1 MTNEWDV
8 VVVGG
13 GTGGYVAAIR
23 GAQLGLRVAVVESSD
38 LGGTCLH
45 RGCIPSKAL
54 LRTAEVFSTAQQA
67 ASYGVDVRDVKLDIK
82 RAMERK
88 ASIVTTLHRGVTHL
102 MKKHNIEVIRGFGR
116 IMGPSIFSPSAGA
129 VRVTLEN
136 GDEQTLTPR
145 STIIATGSSPRALPG
160 LPFDGKKVLSSDD
173 VLTMED
179 VPSSILI
186 VGGGAIG
193 VEWASMFQDFGTRVT
208 VVEATPS
215 LLIQEDEEIG
225 REMTRLFK
233 KRGITVL
240 TNATLDVSSIAKLE
254 SGIEVDVVQGDRRE
268 RVSAEVMLVAIGRS
282 PNVENIG
289 LEATR
294 VNVVRGA
301 IEVDE
306 HLRTAE
312 PTIYAIGDVI
322 GGLQLA
328 HVASHEGI
336 HAMETIAG
344 IHSARINYD
353 QVARCTYSRPEV
365 ASVGISEK
373 EARARGHNVK
383 AGKFSFK
390 ANGKALIFGES
401 DGFVRILADVDTGDL
416 LGVHMIGPHVTDL
429 ISEASLAMVLDAIP
443 WEIGHTIHPHPTLSE
458 VIGEAALGVTGE
470 MIHG

>member
-1 MTNEWDV
+1 MTNELDV

-54 LRTAEVFSTAQQA
+54 LRTAEVLSTAREA
-67 ASYGVDVRDVKLDIK
+67 DAYGVEARDVRLNLK
-82 RAMERK
+82 RAMKRK
-88 ASIVTTLHRGVTHL
+88 GSIVETLHRGVTHL
-102 MKKHNIEVIRGFGR
+102 MKKHNIEVIRGYGR

-136 GDEQTLTPR
+136 GDELTLTPR

-160 LPFDGKKVLSSDD
+160 LPFDGETILSSDD
-173 VLTMED
+173 VLKMEK

-208 VVEATPS
+208 VVEAMPS
-215 LLIQEDEEIG
+215 LLFQEDEEIG

-233 KRGITVL
+233 KRGIAVL
-240 TNATLDVSSIAKLE
+240 TDATLDVSSVARVA
-254 SGIEVDVVQGDRRE
+254 SGIEVDVVQGERRE
-268 RVSAEVMLVAIGRS
+268 RVSAEVVLVAVGRS

-294 VNVVRGA
+294 IQVERGA
-301 IEVDE
+301 IVVDS

-312 PTIYAIGDVI
+312 PNIYAIGDVI

-344 IHSARINYD
+344 IQNSPIQYD

-373 EARARGHNVK
+373 VARA
-383 AGKFSFK
+383 AGIMSKWASFPLK
-390 ANGKALIFGES
+390 Q
-401 DGFVRILADVDTGDL
+401 TGRRFFL
-416 LGVHMIGPHVTDL
+416 ENRTVL
-429 ISEASLAMVLDAIP
+429 SASSQMLTPAICLVC
-443 WEIGHTIHPHPTLSE
+443 T
-458 VIGEAALGVTGE
+458 
-470 MIHG
+470 

>member
-1 MTNEWDV
+1 MTNELDV

-54 LRTAEVFSTAQQA
+54 LRTAEVLSTAREA
-67 ASYGVDVRDVKLDIK
+67 DAYGVEARDVRLNLK
-82 RAMERK
+82 RAMKRK
-88 ASIVTTLHRGVTHL
+88 GSIVETLHRGVTHL
-102 MKKHNIEVIRGFGR
+102 MKKHNIEVIRGYGR

-136 GDEQTLTPR
+136 GDELTLTPR

-160 LPFDGKKVLSSDD
+160 LPFDGETILSSDD
-173 VLTMED
+173 VLKMEK

-208 VVEATPS
+208 VVEAMPS
-215 LLIQEDEEIG
+215 LLFQEDEEIG

-233 KRGITVL
+233 KRGIAVL
-240 TNATLDVSSIAKLE
+240 TDATLDVSSVARVA
-254 SGIEVDVVQGDRRE
+254 SGIEVDVVQGERRE
-268 RVSAEVMLVAIGRS
+268 RVSAEVVLVAVGRS

-294 VNVVRGA
+294 IQVERGA
-301 IEVDE
+301 IVVDS

-312 PTIYAIGDVI
+312 PNIYAIGDVI

-344 IHSARINYD
+344 IQNSPIQYD

-373 EARARGHNVK
+373 VARARGHHVK
-383 AGKFSFK
+383 VGKFSFK
-390 ANGKALIFGES
+390 ANGKALLFGES
-401 DGFVRILADVDTGDL
+401 DGFIRILADVDTGDL

-443 WEIGHTIHPHPTLSE
+443 WEIGRTIHPHPTLSE